1 MTLADLGLDAEPATP
16 CILIQGFPASWGEQ
30 QVKLVFALY
39 GGVSTVR
46 FMADPRDSSKRVALI
61 ELKDAEKV
69 AKAAEQLS
77 NGQVGD
83 GELIEECVVTCKAFG
98 ASSASS
104 ATGRDFWHVFVD
116 ELLQPSASQ
125 SPPGKADCEV
135 FVRSLP

>member
-83 GELIEECVVTCKAFG
+83 GELIEECTVTCKAFG
-98 ASSASS
+98 ASCA
-104 ATGRDFWHVFVD
+104 APAVARDFRQIFID
-116 ELLQPSASQ
+116 ELLDTSAAQ
-125 SPPGKADCEV
+125 TPPGKSDCE
-135 FVRSLP
+135 